1 MHCPQHNGYSLIE
14 LIIVIVVLSIA
25 GAAFA
30 TMFVQLPRSLVL
42 DEDVQT
48 ASQLAQARAEEILSD
63 RRHPLGPGFATIVDA
78 NYPDE
83 TPVAGFPYRR
93 RVRITD
99 LVTPPCPVAVAGVC
113 KQVVVTVDRGGAPT
127 LAEVTFLVLVY
138 N

>member
-1 MHCPQHNGYSLIE
+1 MDYPQPNGYSLIE
-14 LIIVIVVLSIA
+14 LIMVIVVLSIA

-78 NYPDE
+78 NYADE
-83 TPVAGFPYRR
+83 TPIAGLSYHR

-99 LVTPPCPVAVAGVC
+99 VASGPCAVATPGRC
-113 KQVVVTVDRGGAPT
+113 KQVVVTVDRGAPPT
-127 LAEVTFLVLVY
+127 LAEVTFMVTHY
-138 N
+138 